1 MTTRARPADL
11 PDFERPPVTEV
22 ALSIQFAR
30 LPKVTNIH
38 GGLLWSEFRADYPN
52 YEEHPPL
59 APAFEIFGP
68 NPVAGHQLEFFAGA
82 PLIRYWFIRPDG
94 SSLLQFQPDRLVHN
108 WRKQDPGDEYPRYE
122 KIRAEFVKEV
132 RTFERFLKAGD
143 LGEVKPN
150 QCEVIYIN
158 HIEMPDG
165 TDPRNCPQ
173 RVLAF
178 WSNEPTGEGLPSMED
193 VAVQLRFLLGD
204 EGKHIE

>member
-68 NPVAGHQLEFFAGA
+68 NPAAGHQLEFFAGA
-82 PLIRYWFIRPDG
+82 PLIRPWLIRPPAPP
-94 SSLLQFQPDRLVHN
+94 SPPFRPPPLL
-108 WRKQDPGDEYPRYE
+108 
-122 KIRAEFVKEV
+122 
-132 RTFERFLKAGD
+132 
-143 LGEVKPN
+143 
-150 QCEVIYIN
+150 
-158 HIEMPDG
+158 
-165 TDPRNCPQ
+165 
-173 RVLAF
+173 
-178 WSNEPTGEGLPSMED
+178 PTPPT
-193 VAVQLRFLLGD
+193 
-204 EGKHIE
+204 